1 MTIDY
6 RDHIVEQTAQS
17 RYRDGRHERLE
28 GDQWV
33 PWARPRDRA
42 GTEEAR
48 RVMCSRPRRSEAA

>member
-33 PWARPRDRA
+33 PSW
-42 GTEEAR
+42 
-48 RVMCSRPRRSEAA
+48 RRSGIW